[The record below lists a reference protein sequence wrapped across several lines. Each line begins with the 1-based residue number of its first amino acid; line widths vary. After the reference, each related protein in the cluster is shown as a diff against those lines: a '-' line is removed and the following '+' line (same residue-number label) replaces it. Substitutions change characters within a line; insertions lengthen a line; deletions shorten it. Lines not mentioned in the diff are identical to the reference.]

1 MCPCL
6 DRSRYFLLI
15 SASKDAYVASDS
27 QFCQGALDDAGPVFS
42 SCLSRRLRVRLW
54 LSPSAF
60 ACGFIVAFVFAFGWF
75 RLVSACFKLLLVLL
89 VWFRLVN
96 IRDYN
101 RMDAVF
107 VFVIVLH
114 YGILCSTPSSS
125 SSLFTSLLLVP
136 CPLCGAPVPFGT

>member
-6 DRSRYFLLI
+6 DRSRYFSLV

-60 ACGFIVAFVFAFGWF
+60 ACGFIVALVFAFVWF
-75 RLVSACFKLLLVLL
+75 HLVSSCFKGLLVLL
-89 VWFRLVN
+89 VWFCLVN

-101 RMDAVF
+101 CMNAVF
-107 VFVIVLH
+107 VFVIVL
-114 YGILCSTPSSS
+114 
-125 SSLFTSLLLVP
+125 
-136 CPLCGAPVPFGT
+136 